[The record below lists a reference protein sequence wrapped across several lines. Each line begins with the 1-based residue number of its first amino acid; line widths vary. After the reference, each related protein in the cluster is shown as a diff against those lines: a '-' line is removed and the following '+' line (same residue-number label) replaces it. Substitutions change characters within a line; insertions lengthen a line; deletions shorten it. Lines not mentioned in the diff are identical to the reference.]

1 MGSARLL
8 QDGAF
13 QGLQT
18 ELEGMGSEVAHGFL
32 LPAPGIALR
41 DTGPGVPTAR
51 GSGAV
56 RAGTRTAWLPVT
68 CGAP

>member
-41 DTGPGVPTAR
+41 DMGPGVLTA
-51 GSGAV
+51 
-56 RAGTRTAWLPVT
+56 
-68 CGAP
+68 